1 MATVVEVFPTFCVG
15 AYNSKI
21 QIVYIQ
27 DAMNSLYCL
36 LPRGGVPF
44 TIGKDGGIGVSGR
57 IEDLVMPYRFLLRF
71 RSFLRIPVPFQWNL
85 PAKFSLQ
92 PRNFVIPVFRPEQ
105 SPECTGTEW
114 HRNSVTGMNTKNCQI
129 WHVLMKNI
137 NKIRKKIG
145 MVW

>member
-1 MATVVEVFPTFCVG
+1 LYYFEPITLG
-15 AYNSKI
+15 
-21 QIVYIQ
+21 QIEYWQ
-27 DAMNSLYCL
+27 MLMLGGLSDALQI
-36 LPRGGVPF
+36 PAG
-44 TIGKDGGIGVSGR
+44 
-57 IEDLVMPYRFLLRF
+57 F
-71 RSFLRIPVPFQWNL
+71 RSFLQIPVPFQWNL

-114 HRNSVTGMNTKNCQI
+114 HWNSVTGMNTKNCQI
-129 WHVLMKNI
+129 WQVLMKNS